1 MSRLTRAITGRQS
14 LTVATEFIEDY
25 FCSGTY
31 QGNGSGQ
38 AISTS
43 NGDSH
48 AVDLQNNEGMIWIKG
63 RSYGT
68 HSYIYST
75 VRGVNKFLKA
85 NGNQVEDTNGNGAQ
99 GVSAFGTNSFTIGS
113 GGSSFIDINNINS
126 TFDYWVFRSKP
137 RFFDIVTYTGNS
149 TTNKVSHNLQCEPG
163 YIMIKNLN
171 TNRNWASYH
180 RSQGNQKWQEFNTA
194 NAFDGGDGTMWIG
207 TQVFDADYGT
217 APNSTHFHVGA
228 TNSGNNANGDAG
240 DTYIAFLFAHD
251 ESPNSFINCGQ
262 YSGGTDGTKVTL
274 GWEPKFLMV
283 KNATGSGGQ
292 YDADDGRWFSFND
305 QRPTGG
311 GGFAPPYI
319 NHNTQG
325 IMSGT
330 SGSNGSA
337 NYVKMNDSDSTN
349 SNRVG
354 IQAMPDGFQMVNYS
368 GIAAANKTHSTWNNS
383 GDDFT
388 YIAIRQ
394 TPMDTPSTN
403 TEVYAGFLGDQRADN
418 PRAPAGFAPD
428 IAIMNNPN
436 ASSQNRYFSLSRRM
450 DRKALI
456 ANWDADVELSPRSSG
471 NWDFFSTG
479 FYSGTLLS
487 SYFNY
492 VNMIREFPKVAHS
505 GYYIG
510 DGTALQH
517 IPHNLGVEPEM
528 IWVNTYESSDHTG
541 VLIYCKHATPNPETR
556 YGYSWSNSEFGTA
569 YSPWADLY
577 PNKNTFS
584 VKQESGNAGGIN
596 RDGAIYQYTMFA
608 TFPNISKVGS
618 YSGSAS
624 LQNIDCGFSSSA
636 RFVMIRNYLNDA
648 SSAADKGSWLLFDT
662 TRGISNYGNDTYDNM
677 SATDSIQTSQNVID
691 TYNSGF
697 AIVGNDGSIRTSETG
712 SSHNITNDMNDGDSD
727 SKYIFLAFR

>member
-1 MSRLTRAITGRQS
+1 MSRLTRAITGRQAS
-14 LTVATEFIEDY
+14 NVATEFVEDY

-31 QGNGSGQ
+31 EGNGSGQ
-38 AISTS
+38 TISTS

-48 AVDLQNNEGMIWIKG
+48 AVDLQNNEGMVWIKG
-63 RSYGT
+63 RLNAI
-68 HSYIYST
+68 HPYIYST
-75 VRGVNKFLKA
+75 VRGANKY
-85 NGNQVEDTNGNGAQ
+85 VRTNSNSIEQ
-99 GVSAFGTNSFTIGS
+99 TNSNSVSGVYSYGTNSFTIGS
-113 GGSSFIDINNINS
+113 GNGSSFIDINNNGT

-137 RFFDIVTYTGNS
+137 KFFDIVTYTGNS

-163 YIMIKNLN
+163 YIMIKNLD

-180 RSQGNQKWQEFNTA
+180 RSQGNGKWQEFNTA
-194 NAFDGGDGTMWIG
+194 NAFDAGDTTMWIG
-207 TQVFDADYGT
+207 TAFLDADYGT

-228 TNSGNNANGDAG
+228 TNSGNNANGDVG

-251 ESPNSFINCGQ
+251 ESPNSFIKCGQ

-283 KNATGSGGQ
+283 KNATGSGGEN
-292 YDADDGRWFSFND
+292 DADDGRWFSFND
-305 QRPTGG
+305 QRPSGG
-311 GGFAPPYI
+311 LGFAPPYI
-319 NHNTQG
+319 HHASQG

-337 NYVKMNDSDSTN
+337 NFVTMNDDATTG
-349 SNRVG
+349 SNRIG

-368 GIAAANKTHSTWNNS
+368 GIATENKTHSTWNNS
-383 GDDFT
+383 GDEFT

-403 TEVYAGFLGDQRADN
+403 TEVYAGFLGDQRATN

-428 IAIMNNPN
+428 IAIMNQVN
-436 ASSQNRYFSLSRRM
+436 AGSSNRYFSLSRRI
-450 DRKALI
+450 DRKAHI
-456 ANWDADVELSPRSSG
+456 QNWNTDVELQPRG
-471 NWDFFSTG
+471 NHDFFSTG
-479 FYSGTLLS
+479 FYSGYLLNGS
-487 SYFNY
+487 LNY

-541 VLIYCKHATPNPETR
+541 IVIYCKHATPNPEHK
-556 YGYSWSNSEFGTA
+556 YFYSWSNNPASDYYA
-569 YSPWADLY
+569 PWADLY

-584 VKQESGNAGGIN
+584 VKQESGNAGGVN

-608 TFPNISKVGS
+608 TFPNISKVGN

-624 LQNIDCGFSSSA
+624 DINVDCGFSSQA

-648 SSAADKGSWLLFDT
+648 SSAANLGSWLLFDS
-662 TRGISNYGNDTYDNM
+662 TRGIVSGNDTYDNL
-677 SATDSIQTSQNVID
+677 SATDSLQTSQDVID
-691 TYNSGF
+691 TTSSGF
-697 AIVGNDGSIRTSETG
+697 TIVGNDGSTRTSETG
-712 SSHNITNDMNDGDSD
+712 STHDMTNDMNDGDAD
-727 SKYIFLAFR
+727 SKYIYLAFR